1 MSRSTA
7 APDLQHRGGDA
18 DRRRSLSR
26 WLGEAPGRPHQAFLE
41 NAVFRARRSVPLL
54 LPGSSPDG
62 AAHRVLSL
70 SRPLRRGH
78 WRGWR
83 GPCAQPPV
91 RTLVAGSLLQSCQ
104 ACSCHS
110 SFQLQLAYCLVSK
123 SLFCTNVAWSPC
135 PALAVCLPDTP
146 FFEDLLLSEFPLCRP
161 RSSGDRHQGARVCS
175 PRDGSSPPGAVS
187 WLPRPPR

>member
-1 MSRSTA
+1 MSRATA

-54 LPGSSPDG
+54 LPGNSPDG
-62 AAHRVLSL
+62 AAHRILSL

-78 WRGWR
+78 WRGRR
-83 GPCAQPPV
+83 GPCAPAACADARCRLTSPV
-91 RTLVAGSLLQSCQ
+91 VSGL
-104 ACSCHS
+104 
-110 SFQLQLAYCLVSK
+110 LVSQQFPAPT
-123 SLFCTNVAWSPC
+123 LLLLGFCTNVAWSPC

-175 PRDGSSPPGAVS
+175 PRDGSSPPGAAS

>member
-1 MSRSTA
+1 MAGTQTAVARSRAGLGRRRVARTRPSWRTQSS
-7 APDLQHRGGDA
+7 APDAQFPFCFRETPLTELPTASCPCHVLCGGDTGGA
-18 DRRRSLSR
+18 
-26 WLGEAPGRPHQAFLE
+26 
-41 NAVFRARRSVPLL
+41 
-54 LPGSSPDG
+54 G
-62 AAHRVLSL
+62 AARV
-70 SRPLRRGH
+70 P
-78 WRGWR
+78 
-83 GPCAQPPV
+83 QPPV
-91 RTLVAGSLLQSCQ
+91 WTLVAGSRLQSCQ

-175 PRDGSSPPGAVS
+175 PRDGSSPPGAAS